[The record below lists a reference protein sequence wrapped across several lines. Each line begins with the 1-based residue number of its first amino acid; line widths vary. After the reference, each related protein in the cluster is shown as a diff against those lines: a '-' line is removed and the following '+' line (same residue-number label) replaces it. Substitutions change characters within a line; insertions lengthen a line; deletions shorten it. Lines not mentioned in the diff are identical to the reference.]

1 MGTDYDA
8 HFVYGIKITDD
19 KLLAKIND
27 DDFKLEK
34 DFDIEW
40 SGSAYSDDDYMS
52 TFVCIK
58 KSVKSAWLHDDPK
71 CIKQKDIIAPT
82 EWHDK
87 LIAWANENDCSRPQ
101 IGWWL
106 LLTERQTP
114 EWWE

>member
-1 MGTDYDA
+1 MGIDYNA

-19 KLLAKIND
+19 KLLAKLND
-27 DDFKLEK
+27 DDYDFKLDK
-34 DFDIEW
+34 GLDIEW
-40 SGSAYSDDDYMS
+40 SGSAYCGDGEFMP

-58 KSVKSAWLHDDPK
+58 KSIKSIWLHDDPK

-87 LIAWANENDCSRPQ
+87 LVAWAKENDCSKSQ

-106 LLTERQTP
+106 LISES
-114 EWWE
+114 